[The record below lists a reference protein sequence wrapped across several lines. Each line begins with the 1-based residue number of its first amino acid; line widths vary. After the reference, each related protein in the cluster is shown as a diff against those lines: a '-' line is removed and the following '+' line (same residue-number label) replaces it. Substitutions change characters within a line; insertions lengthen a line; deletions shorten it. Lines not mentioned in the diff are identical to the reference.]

1 MSEGKF
7 IVFYGINI
15 LGKTTQS
22 GIISRQIALENSVR
36 VHRIK
41 YPIYNLDPTGSEIND
56 YLRNENPKEL
66 TPHQHQELQLQNR
79 FDYQPILF
87 ETLNSGIWV
96 LAEDY
101 TLTGIA
107 WGIATGVDENF
118 LRKKTNSL
126 MEEDFGI
133 LFDGEQF
140 NHREESHKYET
151 NYNLTKKCREIHL
164 RLAEEF
170 GIPVI
175 NANQEKEK
183 VTKDILNI
191 LKEWGLMK

>member
-41 YPIYNLDPTGSEIND
+41 YPIYNLDPTGSEINN
-56 YLRNENPKEL
+56 Y
-66 TPHQHQELQLQNR
+66 
-79 FDYQPILF
+79 
-87 ETLNSGIWV
+87 
-96 LAEDY
+96 
-101 TLTGIA
+101 
-107 WGIATGVDENF
+107 
-118 LRKKTNSL
+118 L

-183 VTKDILNI
+183 VTKDIL
-191 LKEWGLMK
+191 